1 MPVMERYHPELSHI
15 KDLLRSH
22 PRGMTIIDIS
32 QKIGI
37 NRNSVAKYLDVLLI
51 SGQVEMH
58 AVGTAKLY
66 FLSKRVPISAMLSLS
81 SDYVIIFDNEMAV
94 QYINQKVL
102 AFERVTRE
110 EVMGTHIDN
119 LSFSLLDNPEIREKI
134 QDVDLEREFCR
145 DIVVHHDGSEYFFR
159 AKIIPTIFE
168 GGGRGISV
176 ILVDNTPQ
184 KQYELSLEKQKT
196 LYQAMVEDQTELIS
210 RWQPDGTHIYVND
223 AYCRYFQKEKPEI
236 IGKRFRPS
244 VVFEDSLRITHHLCS
259 LTPVNPVASI
269 EQRTTMPDGT
279 VRWQQFT
286 DRAFFDDQDNIT
298 EYLSVGRDITN
309 RKILE
314 KREKETLDDL
324 KFISETSI
332 KFVSMFH
339 TEEIFR
345 YIGESIR
352 TFLPESNVIIVRVH
366 EQTHNGTVSAWFGND
381 DAPNIVGESFEVDEH
396 FTGLVYASTLTEI
409 STPWVRTL
417 IKTRGNES
425 ILLRI
430 DRALPPK
437 RRFTMKIV
445 GKNAST
451 YNLLISLPDTIPLRK
466 VELIETIV
474 NQASVALRRCL
485 VEKELRIKE
494 NAIRSSID
502 GICICNRRWKIT
514 YVNPSFLKM
523 FGYDDPAEVKGKSL
537 FSFFLHADILE
548 NNSDLFWHKGGW
560 KGELTGIRRDL
571 SNFYTHISGSAVDD
585 QKFHPQCLM
594 ISLVDVTKRR
604 KNEMSRAFLAA
615 VAESSDMAIIG
626 VNRDSQIISW
636 NPAAENIFGY
646 TGEEIQ
652 RCPITDIV
660 PPEYHDR
667 MDGIYEKII
676 SDEVVQ
682 IEHITLRKKDG
693 SGGEFRVTVSP
704 VKDYK
709 GQIYGATITG
719 LDITEEIPSKE
730 TLARIYSLQQCIE
743 EHAPVSLLKVSG
755 GVVVR
760 ANPYALRLF
769 EKTDPKDIIGKKID
783 ELVLYRD
790 IPATSGV
797 SGEALSGGGMRRIAS
812 LPFDDGSE
820 TEVIATIVPGCDS
833 EDTIIFLESSHA
845 PTGYDVVLKQ
855 LEDKLKTDLIQAIE
869 VIGSELGSKNRI
881 EAGLRDEIALHQ
893 TLLDAHSDCVF
904 FLDTD
909 GNIIYINAALAGTL
923 DIHPVDVIGI
933 HCGTVLNRFFTPEMY
948 EEQVASLL
956 QGSEVTLNSPG
967 GQSEGGR
974 PSWKTRLIPF
984 TSGTGQVKGVVGFS
998 HEVPR
1003 RPHREQH
1010 PAHR

>member
-1 MPVMERYHPELSHI
+1 MERYHPELSHI

-32 QKIGI
+32 QNIGI

-110 EVMGTHIDN
+110 EVMGTHIDT
-119 LSFSLLDNPEIREKI
+119 LSFALLDNPEIREKI
-134 QDVDLEREFCR
+134 QDVDLEREFFM
-145 DIVVHHDGSEYFFR
+145 DIVVHRDDNEYFFR

-184 KQYELSLEKQKT
+184 KQYELTLEKQKT

-223 AYCRYFQKEKPEI
+223 AYCRYFQKEKPDI

-244 VVFEDSLRITHHLCS
+244 VVPEDSMRIDHHLRS
-259 LTPVNPVASI
+259 LTSVNPVASI
-269 EQRTTMPDGT
+269 EQRTTMPDGS

-286 DRAFFDDQDNIT
+286 DRAFFDDHDNIT

-324 KFISETSI
+324 KFISETAI

-339 TEEIFR
+339 KEEIFR

-352 TFLPESNVIIVRVH
+352 TCLPESNVIIVRVY
-366 EQTHNGTVSAWFGND
+366 EQTHHGTVSAWFGND
-381 DAPNIVGESFEVDEH
+381 DAPNIVGEPFEVDEH
-396 FTGLVYASTLTEI
+396 FTGLVYASALTEL

-417 IKTRGNES
+417 IKNQGKES
-425 ILLRI
+425 ALLRI

-445 GKNAST
+445 AKDAFT
-451 YNLLISLPDTIPLRK
+451 YNLLISLPDTVPMRK

-523 FGYDDPAEVKGKSL
+523 FGYADPAEVQGKSL

-548 NNSDLFWHKGGW
+548 NNGDRFWQEGGW
-560 KGELTGIRRDL
+560 KGELTGIRKDR
-571 SNFYTHISGSAVDD
+571 SNFYAHISGSAVDD
-585 QKFHPQCLM
+585 QQFHPQCLL
-594 ISLVDVTKRR
+594 ISLVDVTKRMQ
-604 KNEMSRAFLAA
+604 NEMSRGFLAA
-615 VAESSDMAIIG
+615 AAELSDEAIIG
-626 VNRDSQIISW
+626 VNTDQQIISW
-636 NPAAENIFGY
+636 NPAAEQIFGY
-646 TGEEIQ
+646 AGEEVLQ
-652 RCPITDIV
+652 CKVTDLV
-660 PPEYHDR
+660 PPEHHDR
-667 MDGIYEKII
+667 MDKVCTSILSGE
-676 SDEVVQ
+676 EVHLDHAV
-682 IEHITLRKKDG
+682 LRKKNGDTVP
-693 SGGEFRVTVSP
+693 FRGIITP

-709 GQIYGATITG
+709 AQVYGATIMG
-719 LDITEEIPSKE
+719 RDLSGE
-730 TLARIYSLQQCIE
+730 TLPKDTLVRIHSLQQCIE
-743 EHAPVSLLKVSG
+743 EHAPVCILKVRG
-755 GVVVR
+755 GVVVH

-769 EKTDPKDIIGKKID
+769 EKPDPGDVIGKGID
-783 ELVLYRD
+783 ELVKYRD
-790 IPATSGV
+790 VPGTNSI
-797 SGEALSGGGMRRIAS
+797 SGEELLGGVTRRIAS

-820 TEVIATIVPGCDS
+820 SDVVVTIVPGCDRG
-833 EDTIIFLESSHA
+833 EEIIFIESFNA
-845 PTGYDVVLKQ
+845 PSEFDAVLRQ

-881 EAGLRDEIALHQ
+881 EEGLRNEIALHQ
-893 TLLDAHSDCVF
+893 TLIDALPDCVF

-909 GNIIYINAALAGTL
+909 GNLLHMNAALRAMLGVQSGDVMGTHYETAL
-923 DIHPVDVIGI
+923 HG
-933 HCGTVLNRFFTPEMY
+933 FFAPEVY
-948 EEQVASLL
+948 EAHVSSLL
-956 QGSEVTLNSPG
+956 QGSEVTVDHAAGVSDGERL
-967 GQSEGGR
+967 
-974 PSWKTRLIPF
+974 SWKTRLIPF
-984 TSGTGQVKGVVGFS
+984 TGSTGQVKGVVGISYECPLF
-998 HEVPR
+998 P
-1003 RPHREQH
+1003 
-1010 PAHR
+1010 